1 MRKENVFLVTAR
13 PLQAAASGTTPS
25 GELQQF
31 VICAS
36 NEEQL
41 HDFLGTSFPQSVVV
55 GVASYSGLE
64 DTLWQI
70 KNALTGSAGALP
82 VYVDP
87 AMSSKK

>member
-1 MRKENVFLVTAR
+1 M
-13 PLQAAASGTTPS
+13 
-25 GELQQF
+25 
-31 VICAS
+31 
-36 NEEQL
+36 
-41 HDFLGTSFPQSVVV
+41 HDFLGTAFPQSVVV

-70 KNALTGSAGALP
+70 KTALTGSAGALP